1 MQIIYD
7 LVKQSPELYTW
18 VFTIISTLCLVFV
31 YFNKQSHG
39 RELKKLEQNL
49 RYDADRRLKIF
60 DLKANEYSRYVTHL
74 DEFGKKNNS
83 EMLNKLQPIVDEY
96 MKNYF
101 AATSEG
107 DKEKEIQVITW
118 FGSQITLLTQDGM
131 KEVMQLRHESN
142 RIKLIATEDMLHTL
156 ESLESLTDQ
165 AMEHSNKF
173 MNNFVVVIS
182 EQRQDLVE
190 EYQTGATKLGEQIKS
205 QTKLLM
211 EQMRKEI
218 GAI

>member
-1 MQIIYD
+1 
-7 LVKQSPELYTW
+7 
-18 VFTIISTLCLVFV
+18 
-31 YFNKQSHG
+31 
-39 RELKKLEQNL
+39 
-49 RYDADRRLKIF
+49 
-60 DLKANEYSRYVTHL
+60 
-74 DEFGKKNNS
+74 
-83 EMLNKLQPIVDEY
+83 
-96 MKNYF
+96 
-101 AATSEG
+101 
-107 DKEKEIQVITW
+107 
-118 FGSQITLLTQDGM
+118 M

>member
-96 MKNYF
+96 MKNYL